1 MTAETRRNA
10 EDGIEMDA
18 LKDRQATAVAQTQ
31 AEELALR
38 VRAALARLPHQQAQ
52 ELALGFLEDVS
63 YRQLAEEWK
72 RQLAA
77 ARRIQLGLFPRS
89 LDLDPRLDIA
99 GANRPGFGISGDY
112 YDCQVMG
119 PDRLAFIVADVMGHG
134 LASAMVMTQL
144 QAVFRTA
151 VREGWEL
158 EQLDRRLDEVML
170 STWEGEVFA
179 TGLLGVVDLAGDV
192 LCLLCAGH
200 PWPSVL
206 REGRHVQRLAAAYGS
221 PWGAPR
227 AAKPARPGVLAVSR
241 EWSLLA
247 YTDGL
252 VEAEDSLGRRY
263 SADRLARVHSENR
276 GRSAE
281 QLCETV
287 LDDALSHASD
297 SLRPQDDLTV
307 LAICRRE

>member
-1 MTAETRRNA
+1 
-10 EDGIEMDA
+10 MDT
-18 LKDRQATAVAQTQ
+18 LKDSQVTAVAQMQ
-31 AEELALR
+31 AEELGSR
-38 VRAALARLPHQQAQ
+38 VTAALARLPDQQAQ
-52 ELALGFLEDVS
+52 DLARDFLEDVS

-77 ARRIQLGLFPRS
+77 ARRIQLRLFPRS

-158 EQLDRRLDEVML
+158 EQLDRRLDELML

-179 TGLLGVVDLAGDV
+179 TGLLGAVDLAGDV
-192 LCLLCAGH
+192 LRLLCAGH

-206 REGRHVQRLAAAYGS
+206 RDGKPVERVTEAYAP

-227 AAKPARPGVLAVSR
+227 ASRQARPAMLAVSGQ
-241 EWSLLA
+241 WSLLA

-252 VEAEDSLGRRY
+252 IEAEDSLGRPY
-263 SADRLARVHSENR
+263 SADRLARVHSENTAC
-276 GRSAE
+276 GAE
-281 QLCETV
+281 QLCETI
-287 LDDALSHASD
+287 LDDALSHAGD
-297 SLRPQDDLTV
+297 SPRPQDDLTV
-307 LAICRRE
+307 LAICRKD